1 MHVRR
6 VLVICHRMSMRGTV
20 PRDLGVAV
28 SVAVAMVSVRRDAVP
43 LDERWTRGL
52 EISKNPA
59 ALSNPMP
66 LQSRERSPSP

>member
-6 VLVICHRMSMRGTV
+6 ALVICHRMSMRGTV

-28 SVAVAMVSVRRDAVP
+28 SVAVAIVSVRRDAVS

-59 ALSNPMP
+59 APSNPMP